1 MTVTVHHYCHRTHFV
16 KFMDKKKHFL
26 RMEIYITAY
35 VTSDS
40 IIIFIISIGQIIGY
54 IVRQ

>member
-1 MTVTVHHYCHRTHFV
+1 
-16 KFMDKKKHFL
+16 MDKKKHFL